1 MSFYSK
7 NGQLSCLPG
16 TSILFIFT
24 LKHLRLAVA
33 IFILYS
39 YCGNDVIACGF
50 TSEQHPYLTNIFMLA
65 VCMWDQACNQACM
78 WDQACNQGPASIG
91 TCESDPR
98 PVRGAQ
104 CLSRAR
110 LLSEVIETM
119 QKTMTITQNTFRLHV
134 LNVLLRLTVQMS
146 SRRPIGTHSGL
157 SNCAKP
163 HSHDPQ
169 VNSSASSVLWHADCS
184 IRWTSKP

>member
-1 MSFYSK
+1 MLFYSK

-24 LKHLRLAVA
+24 LKHLRLAEA

-50 TSEQHPYLTNIFMLA
+50 TSEQHPYSTNPP
-65 VCMWDQACNQACM
+65 ACM

-146 SRRPIGTHSGL
+146 SRRPIGTRSGL